1 MAVASPRQ
9 RPSTFGPRSDPR
21 RLFRAAIPGV
31 APEVGFRTS
40 WRSTGIE
47 RDCAGSIAAH
57 RSVHHL
63 PEDRAD
69 ASVDRA
75 SWRTTLWRISHIPRG
90 RQKRGHCVIARV
102 PALLHASNRE
112 TPVGMYG
119 RVRGETRSGRYRRRR
134 SAPRTLLA
142 RFSAVQNAEV
152 AEQGLRKSTMQ
163 TARFYFSP
171 TLYLRNSSFAI

>member
-119 RVRGETRSGRYRRRR
+119 RVRGEARR
-134 SAPRTLLA
+134 AAATGGGDPRQE
-142 RFSAVQNAEV
+142 RFSRDFSAVQNAEV
-152 AEQGLRKSTMQ
+152 AEHG
-163 TARFYFSP
+163 AREVDAADGPVLFFADAV
-171 TLYLRNSSFAI
+171 SS